1 MTILYFTG
9 VTIICFTDV
18 TILYFTDVTILYF
31 TGVTILYFTGL
42 IILYLKQE
50 AEKCKRWCGNSS
62 LDYVVVTIFQKAEA
76 SNRLQ

>member
-9 VTIICFTDV
+9 VTILCLTG
-18 TILYFTDVTILYF
+18 VTILYF

-50 AEKCKRWCGNSS
+50 AEKCKRWCDNCF
-62 LDYVVVTIFQKAEA
+62 LDYVVVTIFQKAGA
-76 SNRLQ
+76 SKKLQ